1 MNRKKIVIIVGIILI
16 VGVCFVAR
24 DKIAFQI
31 SLNRAYYYME
41 NGNNEEAV
49 KEYNSMIEK
58 EPNVYELY
66 VNKAIILAEMNDY
79 DKALATFKEA
89 EVINS
94 NDPELYYNMAHLYNL
109 IGNKTLEEECIEK
122 AASLEFNT
130 N

>member
-1 MNRKKIVIIVGIILI
+1 
-16 VGVCFVAR
+16 
-24 DKIAFQI
+24 
-31 SLNRAYYYME
+31 ME